1 MLSPSHP
8 DTYLSCTFTLKLSL
22 HLNFWENILHLLSP
36 SHPDT
41 YHSCTFALKL
51 SFLYISPK
59 KIQPPSQ
66 ISLQK
71 SQPPPVPSPAN
82 LRLQGPRH
90 HRPAPAS
97 TGAAHRRQNQV
108 LFCLFR
114 LGIFFSF
121 RFSSYL
127 TLLWFFLGSMRC
139 FIIIIIIIIYL
150 CVSYGFVSF
159 WLLCSLLVTGFLVFD
174 F

>member
-1 MLSPSHP
+1 MGKI
-8 DTYLSCTFTLKLSL
+8 F
-22 HLNFWENILHLLSP
+22 
-36 SHPDT
+36 
-41 YHSCTFALKL
+41 TFAA
-51 SFLYISPK
+51 SFTSRYFSVPHFRAKTLPLVYLFK
-59 KIQPPSQ
+59 KIQPSSQ

-82 LRLQGPRH
+82 LWLQGPRH

-97 TGAAHRRQNQV
+97 VGTAHCQQNQV
-108 LFCLFR
+108 LFCPFR
-114 LGIFFSF
+114 LDFFFSF

-127 TLLWFFLGSMRC
+127 TLLWFFLGSICC
-139 FIIIIIIIIYL
+139 FIIIIIIIIIIYL

-159 WLLCSLLVTGFLVFD
+159 WLLCSLLVSGFLVLD

>member
-1 MLSPSHP
+1 MR
-8 DTYLSCTFTLKLSL
+8 K
-22 HLNFWENILHLLSP
+22 ILHLLHS
-36 SHPDT
+36 SRPDP
-41 YHSCTFALKL
+41 YHSRTFALKL
-51 SFLYISPK
+51 SLSYIYSK

-114 LGIFFSF
+114 LGVFFSF

-139 FIIIIIIIIYL
+139 FIIIIIIIYL

-159 WLLCSLLVTGFLVFD
+159 WLLCSLLVTRFLVFG
-174 F
+174 FYLMYVRACLNFST